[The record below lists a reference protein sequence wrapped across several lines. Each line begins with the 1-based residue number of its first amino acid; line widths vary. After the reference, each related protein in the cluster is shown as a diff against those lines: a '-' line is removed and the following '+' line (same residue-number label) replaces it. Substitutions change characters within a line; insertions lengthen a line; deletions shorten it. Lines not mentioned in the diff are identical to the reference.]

1 MWETII
7 DNLLNNFMRYAK
19 KEIKITIK
27 NQKIILFNDGEKI
40 DKSIINNIFTPYEKG
55 LNGMFGLG
63 LSIVKKTLELLNYDI
78 EVTNVKN
85 GVTFTIK

>member
-1 MWETII
+1 
-7 DNLLNNFMRYAK
+7 
-19 KEIKITIK
+19 
-27 NQKIILFNDGEKI
+27 
-40 DKSIINNIFTPYEKG
+40 
-55 LNGMFGLG
+55 MFGLG